1 MTKTLNEELFN
12 RLRSEYKVFN
22 YESYDLNITN
32 NELIIEFR
40 FNIDRIHHF
49 NPIARIKVGKLVKN
63 LAEKAEKIRPLLE
76 NIAFQIGM
84 IELISYWKAA
94 CPPIIKIKPA
104 SITPEQALWWKKIYF
119 NGLGEFF
126 YLNSIPAEEISFVE
140 LVASDENPFSKENIE
155 PNDKFLIP
163 IGGGKDSAVTLSLL
177 KEANKTLMPLIM
189 NPRGATIETIKAA
202 GLTMDDVLVVD
213 RNIDPQLL
221 ELNKQGFLNGHT
233 PFSAMLA
240 FYTLMCSAVTGYS
253 NIALS
258 NESSANESTIPGT
271 SINHQ
276 YSKSIGFE
284 QDFRQYVSRFIGD
297 GFNYFSLLR
306 PMSEIQIARIFSSLT
321 HYHEV
326 FRSCNAGSKTD
337 EWCGKCPK
345 CLFTHIML
353 SAFNGIDEANRI
365 IGHDMLNDQSL
376 QSVFDELTGYSAIKP
391 FECVGTTLEV
401 KQALQMISDRP
412 NGSKPVLLKR
422 FTKMSPERIS
432 PPDFGYIEEPHFVP
446 VSLLKILKEKLL

>member
-1 MTKTLNEELFN
+1 MAKARNEELFK

-22 YESYDLNITN
+22 YESYSLKITDS
-32 NELIIEFR
+32 EIIIDFS
-40 FNIDRIHHF
+40 FNLDGRHHF
-49 NPIARIKVGKLVKN
+49 NPIARIKAGNLVKN

-76 NIAFQIGM
+76 NITFQIGM

-94 CPPIIKIKPA
+94 CPPVINIKPG
-104 SITPEQALWWKKIYF
+104 SITPEQAQWWKKIYF

-126 YLNSIPAEEISFVE
+126 YLNSIQAEEISFVE
-140 LVASDENPFSKENIE
+140 LTSPDRNHFLKQKIE
-155 PNDKFLIP
+155 TNNKFLVP

-202 GLTMDDVLVVD
+202 GLTMDDVLVIE
-213 RNIDPQLL
+213 RNIDPKLL

-240 FYTLMCSAVTGYS
+240 FYTLLSSAVSGYS

-271 SINHQ
+271 NINHQ
-276 YSKSIGFE
+276 YSKSLGFE
-284 QDFRQYVSRFIGD
+284 QDFRHYVSRFIGD

-306 PMSEIQIARIFSSLT
+306 PLSEIQIARIFSSLT
-321 HYHEV
+321 HYHKV

-353 SAFNGIDEANRI
+353 SAFNGIEDANRI
-365 IGHDMLNDQSL
+365 IGHAMLDDQSL
-376 QSVFDELTGYSAIKP
+376 QSVFDELAGYSAIKP

-401 KQALQMISDRP
+401 KQALQMISARS
-412 NGSKPVLLKR
+412 NGQDPILLRR
-422 FTKMSPERIS
+422 FAEKSPEKIN
-432 PPDFGYIEEPHFVP
+432 PPDFGYFEETHFVP
-446 VSLLKILKEKLL
+446 EGLLNILKQKLQ